1 MGEETTTLNW
11 LRVLAGHWR
20 YRHRHTQT
28 LLSGALMEYAT
39 QIQIITVRSLSL
51 EVLEIL
57 VLDSPVLS
65 EKDRGRGVES
75 T

>member
-1 MGEETTTLNW
+1 
-11 LRVLAGHWR
+11 
-20 YRHRHTQT
+20 
-28 LLSGALMEYAT
+28 MEYAT

-65 EKDRGRGVES
+65 EKDRGHGVES

>member
-1 MGEETTTLNW
+1 
-11 LRVLAGHWR
+11 
-20 YRHRHTQT
+20 
-28 LLSGALMEYAT
+28 MEYAT

-57 VLDSPVLS
+57 VLDSPMLS
-65 EKDRGRGVES
+65 KKDRGRDVES